1 MAPSPSL
8 LLCLIFL
15 YVFGQI
21 CSVAA
26 LVIAIIHIFSEVIDV
41 YKKLKQLEYDHN
53 VRRALVRSRMDHF
66 ELTNEDVMKAIE
78 RIPGVATIKLE
89 TDYTVKSIIIYIH
102 RGEDARRILLAV
114 KKLRVSINPPMWI
127 HFRW

>member
-1 MAPSPSL
+1 M
-8 LLCLIFL
+8 LCLIFL